1 MKIDSISVACA
12 DYPLLSPII
21 AQGIIINI
29 KNDMRIIPVS
39 EQRTADGRKMAGRT
53 PHPTSPTRRQLNN
66 WNSVTR
72 HHRKL
77 FGRPASLHVG
87 VKRGWKRARL
97 LETCKSGPKWRCCG
111 GAPVPVPVRAQVW
124 ALIGR
129 WLIVAD

>member
-66 WNSVTR
+66 
-72 HHRKL
+72 
-77 FGRPASLHVG
+77 
-87 VKRGWKRARL
+87 
-97 LETCKSGPKWRCCG
+97 
-111 GAPVPVPVRAQVW
+111 
-124 ALIGR
+124 
-129 WLIVAD
+129 